1 MFANEFAAILLSASS
16 NAANGQADNTM
27 MYWMLALLVFF
38 ALYMWIISR
47 RDKKQRAQEAEMKN
61 SMNIGDDI
69 LTIGGVMGRVVSVKE
84 DSFVLETGSDR
95 TKIRFSKNAIATNLS
110 ANERA
115 NAAKEAA
122 KAEKEA
128 KKAKESKAKEPKAKD
143 EKKAK

>member
-1 MFANEFAAILLSASS
+1 MIENELAAILLSASS

-128 KKAKESKAKEPKAKD
+128 KKAKEPKAKD